1 LILHRAHLFLI
12 YGLIGLLF
20 LLWFFQN
27 PEDSGKELHAEEIT
41 LESSSGETMTFSIPE
56 PKVRIFEL
64 PETISFADETVPL
77 NDAEVKERFEREI
90 YVNAYWQSNMI
101 LLMKRAGKY
110 LPTIERI
117 LNEQGVPDD
126 FKYLAMAE
134 SGLMNVVSPA
144 GARGFWQFMPAT
156 AKEYNLE
163 VSNDVDERY
172 HLEKSTEATCKYLKS
187 AFAKFGNWTAV
198 AASYNMGING
208 FGRRLQE
215 QRQASYYDLLLNDET
230 SRYLFRILAFKE
242 IFENPVKYGF
252 ELKEKEIYQPAVY
265 RELII
270 DSSVDNLANWAIQ
283 HNSNYKELKNNNP
296 WLRSSSLNVK
306 RGKTYTIRLPVQN

>member
-1 LILHRAHLFLI
+1 MVNKTHLYII

-20 LLWFFQN
+20 LLLFLKSS
-27 PEDSGKELHAEEIT
+27 EHKENTLEAKEIT
-41 LESSSGETMTFSIPE
+41 VESSSGEVMTFTIPE
-56 PKVRIFEL
+56 PKVRIFDI
-64 PETISFADETVPL
+64 PQSITFAEEKVPL
-77 NDAEVKERFEREI
+77 ELEDVRERFEREI

-101 LLMKRAGKY
+101 LMMKRANKY

-117 LNEQGVPDD
+117 LNEQGIPED

-144 GARGFWQFMPAT
+144 GARGFWQFMPNT

-163 VSNDVDERY
+163 VSDEVDERY
-172 HLEKSTEATCKYLKS
+172 HLEKSTVATCKYLKS

-198 AASYNMGING
+198 AASYNMGITG
-208 FGRRLQE
+208 FGKRLQE
-215 QRQASYYDLLLNDET
+215 QRQANYYQLLLNEET

-242 IFENPVKYGF
+242 IFENPAKYGF
-252 ELKEKEIYQPAVY
+252 ELKESELYQKPVF

-270 DSSVDNLANWAIQ
+270 DQDIENLAAWAVK
-283 HNSNYKELKNNNP
+283 HNSNYKELKIHNP
-296 WLRSSSLNVK
+296 WLRSTKLNVK
-306 RGKTYTIRLPVQN
+306 KGKEYKIQLPVSN